1 MCVVEGIVATG
12 KYALQRVPQR
22 GKNSDVLGDI
32 LAARAPLRMIP
43 ANTFG
48 LVLRAKWSFR

>member
-12 KYALQRVPQR
+12 EYALQRVPQR